1 MTDDHADDQPPTAAA
16 GNDETT
22 FVPPP
27 TQAAPGLAWS
37 AEDKTEAIQRQSW
50 GLTWGRA
57 AVLMGCAGVVALAI
71 GFGGWALV
79 RMHDDAAKPRP
90 VTDPPTSWA
99 AGLSQSVP
107 SRRLPGVSC
116 VRGSN
121 L

>member
-1 MTDDHADDQPPTAAA
+1 MTDDHTEDQPPTAAA

-22 FVPPP
+22 IVPPT

-57 AVLMGCAGVVALAI
+57 AVLMACAGAVALAI

-79 RMHDDAAKPRP
+79 RMHDDAARPRP
-90 VTDPPTSWA
+90 VTDRPTSWA
-99 AGLSQSVP
+99 AP
-107 SRRLPGVSC
+107 SPAWMPASETPPLVT
-116 VRGSN
+116 